1 MLNRLR
7 PVKRA
12 GAENNQL
19 ITLIA
24 FGLTVVLVRV
34 YLVLTGFPQIGNSV
48 LHISHLLWGGLL
60 LFIAALLPVLIA
72 NRWVYRFGALLSGI
86 GVGLFID
93 EVGKFITRSNDY
105 FFPFAAPIIYGCF
118 MLVVLVY
125 IQVRKPSKHNSRA
138 ELYHALDESMELIEN
153 DLDERERADLEARL
167 RRIIAE
173 AEYPEHAHLAEALL
187 AVIDADTFEVAPSK
201 PSRLRRLIE
210 RLEAIEKTVFTEPR
224 YHLLLILGL
233 AIAGVGLLIEVVIFL
248 SAIFPVD
255 ALHPL
260 VTTLLGSQHVSS
272 PTIFTSFIVLI
283 ILTALVAVLLLV
295 GDAFMFLNRNKI
307 GSEIGYLGVLIALTT
322 VNLLLYY
329 FNQVAAVVTT
339 VWELAVLIGLLR
351 YRQIYLG
358 IGADMTQLSAL
369 ANSAS
374 ASDSAFDT

>member
-1 MLNRLR
+1 MNRFR

-24 FGLTVVLVRV
+24 FGLTVVLVRI

-72 NRWVYRFGALLSGI
+72 NRWAYRLAALLSGI

-105 FFPFAAPIIYGCF
+105 FFPYAAPIIYGCF

-138 ELYHALDESMELIEN
+138 ELYHALDQIMELIEN
-153 DLDERERADLEARL
+153 DLDEQERADLERRL
-167 RRIIAE
+167 RFVIAE

-187 AVIDADTFEVAPSK
+187 AVIDVDTFPVAP
-201 PSRLRRLIE
+201 LRSGLLQRFIA
-210 RLEAIEKTVFTEPR
+210 RLEAFEQTVLTEQR

-233 AIAGVGLLIEVVIFL
+233 TIAGVGLLIEVVIFL
-248 SAIFPVD
+248 SAIFPME

-260 VTTLLGSQHVSS
+260 VTTMLGSQHVSS
-272 PTIFTSFIVLI
+272 PTVFTSFIILI
-283 ILTALVAVLLLV
+283 IMTGLVGIIFLAGDVLLLV
-295 GDAFMFLNRNKI
+295 NRNKF

-329 FNQVAAVVTT
+329 FNQIAAVVTT
-339 VWELAVLIGLLR
+339 IWELALLIGLLR

-358 IGADMTQLSAL
+358 IGADLSKLSAL
-369 ANSAS
+369 ANRSS
-374 ASDSAFDT
+374 ESDSAFDT